1 MFLRP
6 IQEKQNRSF
15 GEWNDPTRT
24 IGTQDSQE
32 VPIKPPCG
40 DHSQNWVSLFVPTS
54 LGDSCSFPCHKILAG
69 SGVKSDEPPNPK
81 TKPVQLNLSTLLS
94 VKFIPDLLTGKKL
107 NRDFQYLYPDWV
119 PFDMDLWPYYSS
131 KMEHVQRQ
139 QIVSLRNHWEMKCI
153 CWHHFLPSIT
163 KCIYPNRAEK
173 THPACFLLF
182 CALRSRWLHLHFALL
197 RHRPSPC
204 SLHLSRGISKVFT
217 SNPSSRKDFR
227 RQAPGL
233 LSSSW
238 NRISCWPGADHM
250 HVYQR
255 QICAGDLHQAS
266 CGSGRK
272 VL

>member
-24 IGTQDSQE
+24 IGTQDSRE

-54 LGDSCSFPCHKILAG
+54 LGDSCRFPCHKILAG

-107 NRDFQYLYPDWV
+107 NRDFQYLY
-119 PFDMDLWPYYSS
+119 LT
-131 KMEHVQRQ
+131 E
-139 QIVSLRNHWEMKCI
+139 SLLTWTYDPI
-153 CWHHFLPSIT
+153 
-163 KCIYPNRAEK
+163 
-173 THPACFLLF
+173 THP
-182 CALRSRWLHLHFALL
+182 RWNMSKDSKLCLWEITERWNAYVDIISFPPLPNAYIQTGQRKHTLHAFSSLL
-197 RHRPSPC
+197 RGPGDFISTLLSWNTVRALVHFQ
-204 SLHLSRGISKVFT
+204 SLHLSRGTSKVFI
-217 SNPSSRKDFR
+217 SNPSSRRDFR

-233 LSSSW
+233 LSSSR

-250 HVYQR
+250 RVYQR
-255 QICAGDLHQAS
+255 QTP
-266 CGSGRK
+266 CGGLAR
-272 VL
+272 